1 MIGIKFIRN
10 KKTFLKNNLIWFLL
24 SSFIVVNLYF
34 VRKGGVTY
42 DEPGYRFGSKIII
55 QTLQGIINFDFTL
68 AKSYYSD
75 LEYYGQLLLTPT
87 YLFSHFTSTYLF
99 RDLDMYFINFFSYDD
114 KYYFFS
120 HVFLTIYIAVLLFF
134 IYKLIKQQ
142 RNTQFALLF
151 ITFLIL
157 TPSFNGHSLFNFKDI
172 PFALHF
178 FIVILYIEKY
188 FIKINESKNINKKE
202 IFLFGL
208 IFGALLNIRINSIPF
223 IGLFILFYAPKI
235 FELKKLK
242 EYLILY
248 FQVGLVG
255 LSFLILLTP
264 SMWIEP
270 ISWWK
275 LAIENQFLL
284 KWPGSTL
291 VNGEFIVATEMTYS
305 YLLTFFLYKL
315 PINFLILIFVFLSLM
330 FLFKNINDFSKKCLY
345 LIISVNILFI
355 IFKPTAYDGI
365 RQYLFLI
372 LPIVYISLES
382 ILSIQ
387 NKKRIFNFVIVI
399 NLIYL
404 LITQISLGP
413 YKYTYFNEF
422 VNEDNIS
429 KSCENID
436 GCGDWA
442 TDYWGFSGKEIA
454 NYINNNLNEG
464 FLLIC
469 RPDISVRSYLDDEK
483 TNFVYNNLKDKI
495 DTRKLNY
502 TTSDTTVLRDLEIK
516 SFYMVTFHRPRLN
529 ENSCLIDPNIEPIF
543 KSMKCEDIFINSTN
557 LRNKE
562 INLSYLKYCNL

>member
-1 MIGIKFIRN
+1 M
-10 KKTFLKNNLIWFLL
+10 
-24 SSFIVVNLYF
+24 
-34 VRKGGVTY
+34 
-42 DEPGYRFGSKIII
+42 
-55 QTLQGIINFDFTL
+55 
-68 AKSYYSD
+68 
-75 LEYYGQLLLTPT
+75 
-87 YLFSHFTSTYLF
+87 
-99 RDLDMYFINFFSYDD
+99 
-114 KYYFFS
+114 
-120 HVFLTIYIAVLLFF
+120 
-134 IYKLIKQQ
+134 
-142 RNTQFALLF
+142 
-151 ITFLIL
+151 
-157 TPSFNGHSLFNFKDI
+157 
-172 PFALHF
+172 
-178 FIVILYIEKY
+178 
-188 FIKINESKNINKKE
+188 
-202 IFLFGL
+202 
-208 IFGALLNIRINSIPF
+208 
-223 IGLFILFYAPKI
+223 
-235 FELKKLK
+235 
-242 EYLILY
+242 
-248 FQVGLVG
+248 
-255 LSFLILLTP
+255 
-264 SMWIEP
+264 
-270 ISWWK
+270 
-275 LAIENQFLL
+275 FLL
-284 KWPGSTL
+284 K
-291 VNGEFIVATEMTYS
+291 
-305 YLLTFFLYKL
+305 
-315 PINFLILIFVFLSLM
+315 
-330 FLFKNINDFSKKCLY
+330 NIDDFAKKCFF

-516 SFYMVTFHRPRLN
+516 SFYMVTFHRPRIN